1 MKKFLSMTLLL
12 TAMFLTF
19 SACSSDDENNSLSG
33 TEWITKFADNHYIII
48 KFTSDSNVE
57 GYFTD
62 TNFVMVGSLST
73 GKYSMKDNQVT
84 FNNFII
90 KYYGIAEYR
99 YESAQISGSAMTTT
113 YYWKYSSSTD
123 WGSSSTDN
131 FSKR

>member
-99 YESAQISGSAMTTT
+99 YESAQISGSAILQRIGEVHQQIISQRD
-113 YYWKYSSSTD
+113 SS
-123 WGSSSTDN
+123 
-131 FSKR
+131 

>member
-19 SACSSDDENNSLSG
+19 SACSSDDENSSLSG

-113 YYWKYSSSTD
+113 YYWKYNSSTD